1 MSASLGSYRLAS
13 VTLPVVYRRLIVSG
27 FLTLSVGAACTTAT
41 VLSTAI
47 PAGPEPSPTSA
58 PATPGAGLA
67 DTAREEPSLESG
79 KIPVSASSV
88 FAELNPNGPKSV
100 DPRQFRQLLP
110 QDAIRP
116 IYDPV
121 IVGPGEANL
130 DSADLV
136 IGVSIAGESR
146 AYPIRPLRFR
156 EMVNDRLGGAPILVT
171 W

>member
-1 MSASLGSYRLAS
+1 M
-13 VTLPVVYRRLIVSG
+13 
-27 FLTLSVGAACTTAT
+27 
-41 VLSTAI
+41 
-47 PAGPEPSPTSA
+47 
-58 PATPGAGLA
+58 
-67 DTAREEPSLESG
+67 ESG

-156 EMVNDRLGGAPILVT
+156 EMVNDRLGGTPILVT